1 MLLIVDFGGHDETA
15 TGDLALPSRH
25 NISQLPAVYFMA
37 PNPLD
42 FTHAADAELVTRTFI
57 ETIQKWMVFCLGT
70 LTLGLCALMIS
81 GIISYR
87 LAVPDNMKR
96 AE

>member
-1 MLLIVDFGGHDETA
+1 
-15 TGDLALPSRH
+15 
-25 NISQLPAVYFMA
+25 MA
-37 PNPLD
+37 PNPPE
-42 FTHAADAELVTRTFI
+42 FIHAADAEQVTRTLI
-57 ETIQKWMVFCLGT
+57 ETIQKWMVCCLCI

-87 LAVPDNMKR
+87 LAVPDNLKR